1 METQRQ
7 RLTVTLDD
15 AIVKRIDLMVD
26 GIKVRNRSH
35 AIEIL
40 LSNTLKE
47 RGLKKAFILA
57 GGEGTRMRPFTYEIP
72 KPLLPLKGIPIIEHE
87 IEHLKKFGIGE
98 VILGLG
104 YGAEKIIAH
113 FAHGRKMGVKI
124 RYVVE
129 KEKLGTAGPLVLAK
143 EYLDE
148 PFVVLNGDVLS
159 RVNLHEMYDEHV
171 STGAIATIA
180 LKEVENPT
188 AFGVASLRGN
198 KIIKFVEKPKLED
211 APSRLIN
218 TGVYILSPKIFDFMP
233 KDKKSIMIE
242 KEVFPYVAEKSGLY
256 GYVYDGPWFDLG
268 THEMYAEAIKEWKE

>member
-1 METQRQ
+1 M
-7 RLTVTLDD
+7 TVTLDD

-87 IEHLKKFGIGE
+87 IGHLKKFGIEE

-129 KEKLGTAGPLVLAK
+129 KKTW
-143 EYLDE
+143 
-148 PFVVLNGDVLS
+148 NGRPS
-159 RVNLHEMYDEHV
+159 CSCKRV
-171 STGAIATIA
+171 S
-180 LKEVENPT
+180 
-188 AFGVASLRGN
+188 
-198 KIIKFVEKPKLED
+198 
-211 APSRLIN
+211 
-218 TGVYILSPKIFDFMP
+218 
-233 KDKKSIMIE
+233 
-242 KEVFPYVAEKSGLY
+242 
-256 GYVYDGPWFDLG
+256 
-268 THEMYAEAIKEWKE
+268 